1 MEENNQKT
9 ISKPIK
15 FDGIGLHSGVKSTI
29 RVLPSPKNSGISFK
43 RIDLKENNFV
53 EANIKNV
60 SSAKLCTTIKNKHGV
75 SVSTIEH
82 LLGAFYMTGL
92 DNALVEISNIEVPI
106 MDGSSKDFVEE
117 IEKVGLVKQEAKRK
131 YLKILKEVKIKDEQ
145 KFLELKPINFG
156 FEVAFQLNYKNEL
169 IGKQKNRI
177 NFLES
182 NLEDIYSSRT
192 FCLYEDVEKIKKLG
206 LAQGGSLDNAV
217 VVDKDKIL
225 NTEGLRN
232 EKEFVN
238 HKILDLA
245 GDFFLSGYRIIG
257 EVDCFQGG
265 HKLSIDF
272 LRELFK
278 DKSNFLIFENNNSSL
293 NKQNLTNP
301 INKIAV
307 NA

>member
-106 MDGSSKDFVEE
+106 MDGSSKDFINWRTLNPFPVPKLN
-117 IEKVGLVKQEAKRK
+117 ISYMSFLLFFRK
-131 YLKILKEVKIKDEQ
+131 
-145 KFLELKPINFG
+145 FNATTCP
-156 FEVAFQLNYKNEL
+156 L
-169 IGKQKNRI
+169 IR
-177 NFLES
+177 
-182 NLEDIYSSRT
+182 SST
-192 FCLYEDVEKIKKLG
+192 
-206 LAQGGSLDNAV
+206 
-217 VVDKDKIL
+217 
-225 NTEGLRN
+225 
-232 EKEFVN
+232 
-238 HKILDLA
+238 
-245 GDFFLSGYRIIG
+245 
-257 EVDCFQGG
+257 
-265 HKLSIDF
+265 
-272 LRELFK
+272 
-278 DKSNFLIFENNNSSL
+278 
-293 NKQNLTNP
+293 
-301 INKIAV
+301 
-307 NA
+307 

>member
-117 IEKVGLVKQEAKRK
+117 IEKVGLVKT
-131 YLKILKEVKIKDEQ
+131 KENRSFDPSLFFRRLTRLFSGRGRYWIA
-145 KFLELKPINFG
+145 FL
-156 FEVAFQLNYKNEL
+156 
-169 IGKQKNRI
+169 RR
-177 NFLES
+177 
-182 NLEDIYSSRT
+182 DYSSPK
-192 FCLYEDVEKIKKLG
+192 F
-206 LAQGGSLDNAV
+206 
-217 VVDKDKIL
+217 
-225 NTEGLRN
+225 
-232 EKEFVN
+232 
-238 HKILDLA
+238 
-245 GDFFLSGYRIIG
+245 
-257 EVDCFQGG
+257 
-265 HKLSIDF
+265 
-272 LRELFK
+272 
-278 DKSNFLIFENNNSSL
+278 
-293 NKQNLTNP
+293 
-301 INKIAV
+301 
-307 NA
+307 